1 MDNEHPELGHNNLLV
16 DDTGNFNVT
25 IEHMNQFIMLCKMI
39 PDFMKKEVL
48 PHRIIRENKIKKPLK

>member
-1 MDNEHPELGHNNLLV
+1 M